1 MCSVC
6 RCVGRAEL
14 WGRGSKLKIPPG
26 GGFIYRRGGVSTFL
40 YIVWMGGGVSR
51 QPGNHS
57 GYTLG
62 VHATA

>member
-14 WGRGSKLKIPPG
+14 WGRGSKQLKISPG
-26 GGFIYRRGGVSTFL
+26 GGFIYRRGCKLF
-40 YIVWMGGGVSR
+40 YILFGWVGGDSG
-51 QPGNHS
+51 QPGNRS